1 MKAALEA
8 ALHVTWPPEPILVDV
23 VGETGPSSAITHSGP
38 TGFAAHTQAAAG
50 SPCNTDIAPLRLLF
64 HEATHMPQVAGRIGA
79 LINDETAR
87 QKLQPLP
94 NLWHTLLLFTPSE
107 IARHELGRRKRW
119 TMSVTRSASSSSH
132 PRNKRL
138 YSVIGGHISMARPPS
153 RTRFTTSFAMLVEQL
168 SFPIGISIPA
178 RRAGQYRFSGI
189 PARTIHCSIRAEIPK
204 SGLQLVESS

>member
-38 TGFAAHTQAAAG
+38 TGFAAHSQAAAG

-94 NLWHTLLLFTPSE
+94 NLWHTLPLFTPSE
-107 IARHELGRRKRW
+107 IARHELGQTEKVDYVRYPFCKLQLTLAEKTALQRDW
-119 TMSVTRSASSSSH
+119 
-132 PRNKRL
+132 
-138 YSVIGGHISMARPPS
+138 RPYLDGK
-153 RTRFTTSFAMLVEQL
+153 TSFENALHDLVRDVEF
-168 SFPIGISIPA
+168 SYWNIDPRSPGGSVPILGDTSADDPLFDP
-178 RRAGQYRFSGI
+178 RRNSEKWFATR
-189 PARTIHCSIRAEIPK
+189 
-204 SGLQLVESS
+204 

>member
-23 VGETGPSSAITHSGP
+23 VVETGPSSAVLHSGP

-107 IARHELGRRKRW
+107 IARHELGQTEKVDYVRYPFCKLQLTPAEQTALQR
-119 TMSVTRSASSSSH
+119 
-132 PRNKRL
+132 
-138 YSVIGGHISMARPPS
+138 VIGGHISMARPPS
-153 RTRFTTSFAMLVEQL
+153 RTRFTTSFAMLVERH
-168 SFPIGISIPA
+168 FIV
-178 RRAGQYRFSGI
+178 FS
-189 PARTIHCSIRAEIPK
+189 RW
-204 SGLQLVESS
+204 